1 MGMIGYF
8 FRASNE
14 EITQMQNGQLMVST
28 AIFQKENQDRLLDI
42 DKAWNAIFFL
52 MDKEGSFS
60 FANLKAVNEEDM
72 GYGPA
77 MLIPKEEISRLAEGM
92 KAFSEEH
99 FREIFH
105 IEEMLKEGIYP
116 VMNNENETEFFQ
128 YVWENFVVLRDF
140 LQDAVKEQH
149 NVLFMIL

>member
-77 MLIPKEEISRLAEGM
+77 MLIPKEETSRLAEGM
-92 KAFSEEH
+92 KAFSEKQ

-140 LQDAVKEQH
+140 LQDAVKEQQ